1 MENASHCHS
10 IDLIP
15 ELPNGV
21 WSQMNTNNQSEKA
34 DMFFVSLLFH
44 SMINITGLCRKVDP
58 GKVRHFECSGLLTQP
73 CLASSNNRKQTCRR
87 CERCD

>member
-34 DMFFVSLLFH
+34 DMFFCFFV
-44 SMINITGLCRKVDP
+44 VP
-58 GKVRHFECSGLLTQP
+58 
-73 CLASSNNRKQTCRR
+73 
-87 CERCD
+87 